1 MLVGVNCEMDFYW
14 TNPVRVEEA
23 ARGFYTIWCCS
34 SWSLPWDPSFAS
46 NLWDPLTKMQPWL
59 LVCNGLVCVCWLE
72 GFGMGLGKKSFLDT
86 NQATTELCFFLRHW
100 WDEPFLGVHQL
111 NICLNCLIN
120 MFLGSL
126 VNSWYKLFFP
136 WNMDLDA
143 NVRMCGKVH
152 SKL

>member
-1 MLVGVNCEMDFYW
+1 MGIKHDYKRVGNTAFDCRRKYMLVGVNCEMDFYW

-72 GFGMGLGKKSFLDT
+72 GFRMGLGKKSFLDT
-86 NQATTELCFFLRHW
+86 NQATTELCFF
-100 WDEPFLGVHQL
+100 WDIGGMSLFWGYTNSIFASIVWLTCFLAL
-111 NICLNCLIN
+111 
-120 MFLGSL
+120 
-126 VNSWYKLFFP
+126 
-136 WNMDLDA
+136 
-143 NVRMCGKVH
+143 
-152 SKL
+152 